1 MKKINIGIILIVL
14 FILGIVFYLIYE
26 QDVHKKDVESIRIFL
41 DNYYKVFDKYSMLYE
56 EDRDIDKII
65 DVSKYDKYK
74 EDMRYELDKYIVQDD
89 FHKNNILDIYNS
101 RIDEQIKGKSMNLKH
116 EKIIHDFNSV
126 FFDGDYI
133 FVIYQVE
140 SNVDKVMR
148 LGEIINK
155 DTNKYEGNTIRFSL
169 LEHVYDK
176 VVLKKEKGEYKIV
189 LHNAYEPGNRT
200 EDSGVAILW

>member
-1 MKKINIGIILIVL
+1 MKKINIGIVLIILL
-14 FILGIVFYLIYE
+14 ALGIVFYLLYE
-26 QDVHKKDVESIRIFL
+26 EDVHKKDIQSIRVFL

-65 DVSKYDKYK
+65 DVSKYNKYK
-74 EDMRYELDKYIVQDD
+74 EDMTKELDKYIIQDD
-89 FHKNNILDIYNS
+89 FHRKNILDIYNL
-101 RIDEQIKGKSMNLKH
+101 RIDEQIRGKSMNLKH
-116 EKIIHDFNSV
+116 EKSIYDIFRV

-133 FVIYQVE
+133 FVVYQVE
-140 SNVDKVMR
+140 SNVDKIMR

-169 LEHVYDK
+169 PEHVYDK

-200 EDSGVAILW
+200 EDSGVAMLW